1 MSPTLIFSPPEANKA
16 PDLDIEAT
24 ESAETAEAAAEAAT
38 EATATPIEATEA
50 DLRKS
55 RRLMPAEAKFFVPSM
70 TFFSISISFPPI
82 LR

>member
-1 MSPTLIFSPPEANKA
+1 MSPTLIFSPPEANNT

-24 ESAETAEAAAEAAT
+24 EAAETAEAAT

-55 RRLMPAEAKFFVPSM
+55 RRLIPADAKFFVPSM
-70 TFFSISISFPPI
+70 TFFPISISFPPI

>member
-1 MSPTLIFSPPEANKA
+1 MSPTLIFPPPEANNT

-24 ESAETAEAAAEAAT
+24 EAAETAEAAT
-38 EATATPIEATEA
+38 EATAIPIEATEA

-55 RRLMPAEAKFFVPSM
+55 RRLMPAELNFLFRQYLFP
-70 TFFSISISFPPI
+70 ISISFPPI

>member
-24 ESAETAEAAAEAAT
+24 EAAETAEAAEAAT

-55 RRLMPAEAKFFVPSM
+55 RRLMPAAAEFPVSSM